1 LFGLRVLLI
10 ERATVHCPA
19 TKVSEVAMTYSDFS
33 VENAVK
39 IVETCLAA
47 NKPQMI
53 TAALLDRRSPESVEA
68 ELAAETARP
77 PERAA
82 PAPAPAT
89 SSNGDAFRDVM
100 ERRFRSQN
108 GPRTR

>member
-1 LFGLRVLLI
+1 M
-10 ERATVHCPA
+10 
-19 TKVSEVAMTYSDFS
+19 SYSDFS
-33 VENAVK
+33 VANAVR
-39 IVETCLAA
+39 IVELCLAA
-47 NKPQMI
+47 GRHSMI
-53 TAALLDRRSPESVEA
+53 VPSLLDRRSPESVEA

-82 PAPAPAT
+82 PARAPAAAA